1 MIRLAAFAA
10 LFLVACA
17 CKSAPPA
24 TPGPTEP
31 GPTEPGPTEPG
42 PTEPAVDLAQLG
54 SSCAEGG
61 TCQAGVQCVSY
72 FGIAGPSGPEFKS
85 CEIPCGAE
93 AKGACPSGTQCIT
106 IADGPGAV
114 CRPAASGEG
123 SPDTAQ

>member
-10 LFLVACA
+10 FFLVACG

-31 GPTEPGPTEPG
+31 GPTEPGPTEP
-42 PTEPAVDLAQLG
+42 TVDVAKLG
-54 SSCAEGG
+54 DSCAEGG

-85 CEIPCGAE
+85 CEIPCGDG
-93 AKGACPSGTQCIT
+93 AKTACPGGTECIT

-114 CRPAASGEG
+114 CRVTEG
-123 SPDTAQ
+123 SPDSPPDTVNQ